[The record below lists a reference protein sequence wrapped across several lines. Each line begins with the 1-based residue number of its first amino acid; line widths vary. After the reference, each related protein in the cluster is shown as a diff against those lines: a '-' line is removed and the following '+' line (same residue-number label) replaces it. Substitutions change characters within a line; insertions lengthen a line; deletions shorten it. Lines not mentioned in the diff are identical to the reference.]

1 MKSIDYNE
9 MVIAENHNEGYNT
22 EDDFGLKKNGN
33 ILRRLEQKYIKPIFE
48 KKNLKDSKDHSN
60 EA

>member
-9 MVIAENHNEGYNT
+9 MVISENHNEGYNT

-33 ILRRLEQKYIKPIFE
+33 ILRRLEQKYLKPIFE
-48 KKNLKDSKDHSN
+48 KKNLKDSKGHSN
-60 EA
+60 EV

>member
-9 MVIAENHNEGYNT
+9 MVIPENHNEGYNT
-22 EDDFGLKKNGN
+22 EEDFGLKKNGN